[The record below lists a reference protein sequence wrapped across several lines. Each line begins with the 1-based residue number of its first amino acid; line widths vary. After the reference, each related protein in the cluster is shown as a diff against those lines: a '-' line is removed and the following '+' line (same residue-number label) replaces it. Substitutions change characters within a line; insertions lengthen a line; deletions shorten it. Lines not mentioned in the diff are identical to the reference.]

1 MGKDKI
7 SDIYIYILQKH
18 IKHSCKSH
26 LKALKEI
33 TYTCKWLFTL
43 NMVNKFESISFSIAF
58 GVASVIMMS
67 EIVWFL
73 VFVFSK
79 AAKLISNYLLS
90 APPRLLTHLTNCS
103 WRSWVHLIRFLFVGV
118 GLDDDPWQTCL
129 EMRKAKF
136 PKDRKT
142 KHLIIAYILRLI

>member
-1 MGKDKI
+1 MYTAVRYFCNTDKKKMGKDKI

-67 EIVWFL
+67 EIV
-73 VFVFSK
+73 
-79 AAKLISNYLLS
+79 
-90 APPRLLTHLTNCS
+90 
-103 WRSWVHLIRFLFVGV
+103 
-118 GLDDDPWQTCL
+118 
-129 EMRKAKF
+129 
-136 PKDRKT
+136 
-142 KHLIIAYILRLI
+142 